1 MRSKIGGLIFSVFL
15 ITVLVTGAVAVGMIT
30 TDAFAAGQGKGDDN
44 GKGKDG
50 HGQKGCETA
59 SEASQ
64 GKTNN
69 PHCEDEPT
77 DTDGDGIID
86 ADDNCPGTS
95 NADQADFDGDGI
107 GDACDADI
115 DGDGVSNG
123 SDDCAETPAGT
134 DVDAVGCPIDN
145 GPPQLTDCDIDP
157 VDGKI
162 TLDELESIYG
172 TQNPLLIAAV
182 EFNTDGSNGNGVIDT
197 QDEVDTLNIL
207 SPLTPCN

>member
-1 MRSKIGGLIFSVFL
+1 MRSKIEGLIFSVFL

-69 PHCEDEPT
+69 PHCEDA
-77 DTDGDGIID
+77 DGDGIFD

-95 NADQADFDGDGI
+95 NADQADFDGDGT

-134 DVDAVGCPIDN
+134 EVDAVGCPIDN
-145 GPPQLTDCDIDP
+145 GPPQLTECDINS
-157 VDGKI
+157 DGEI
-162 TLDELESIYG
+162 TFQELLDSGYNLSSSVIG
-172 TQNPLLIAAV
+172 TV
-182 EFNTDGSNGNGVIDT
+182 ENGVPGNPSINGVLDT
-197 QDEVDTLNIL
+197 QDEVDKFNTFFQNN
-207 SPLTPCN
+207 PCV